1 MPIHTKIHEPPP
13 TDHGIDA
20 KTMWERGEGW
30 VTKKTEGQESK
41 RVDRDERVFG
51 LRERLKINNGVISHL
66 ILRT

>member
-1 MPIHTKIHEPPP
+1 M
-13 TDHGIDA
+13 
-20 KTMWERGEGW
+20 
-30 VTKKTEGQESK
+30 TKKTEGQESK